1 MWTAGDAMRRFAR
14 LLPERP
20 DGCPLMGF
28 LPTIPHDAPPRALR
42 CRVAVATT
50 LLAGLELARDGTVWL
65 DQAADWMPI
74 HVTSRVNGEAVAHV
88 SPA

>member
-1 MWTAGDAMRRFAR
+1 LAV
-14 LLPERP
+14 
-20 DGCPLMGF
+20 F
-28 LPTIPHDAPPRALR
+28 LPTISHDAPRRALR

-50 LLAGLELARDGTVWL
+50 LLAGLELARDGAVLL

-74 HVTSRVNGEAVAHV
+74 HVTSRADGEAVTTDTV

>member
-1 MWTAGDAMRRFAR
+1 
-14 LLPERP
+14 
-20 DGCPLMGF
+20 MGF
-28 LPTIPHDAPPRALR
+28 LPTIPHDAPARARR

-88 SPA
+88 SAS